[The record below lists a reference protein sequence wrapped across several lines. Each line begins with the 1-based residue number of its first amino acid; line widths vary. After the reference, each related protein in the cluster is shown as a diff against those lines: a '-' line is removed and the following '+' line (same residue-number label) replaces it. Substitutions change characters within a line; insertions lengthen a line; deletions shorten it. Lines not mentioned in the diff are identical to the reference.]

1 VIARNVFSATDP
13 SVPGWR
19 SRVGVIVGGVGGA
32 PLPRLVRVEHNK
44 IYAGARRRDGYA
56 GSISVS
62 QSYLWRVPRWE
73 RPLIAHNL
81 LALLETP
88 VNVCIGARL
97 VDNTI
102 LRGRDCP
109 AQ

>member
-1 VIARNVFSATDP
+1 MALARRRDRRRHRRRSA
-13 SVPGWR
+13 SQ
-19 SRVGVIVGGVGGA
+19 
-32 PLPRLVRVEHNK
+32 RLVRVEYNK
-44 IYAGARRRDGYA
+44 IYAGAPRRDGYA

-62 QSYLWRVPRWE
+62 PEYLWRVPRWQ

-81 LALLETP
+81 IALLETP

-102 LRGRDCP
+102 LRGKDCP
-109 AQ
+109 EP